1 MLVSGV
7 SGTIKWTLED
17 DGTLYFVPVDGKEG
31 TFADTQRG
39 SREWEPYNKSIKQIK
54 SKGLIHLAK
63 DSSFMFH
70 GCSLLENID
79 LSNFDTSNVA
89 NMGNMFSDCR
99 SLANLNLSSFN
110 TSKATNLNGMFYC
123 CSSLKSCLLY
133 TSPSPRDS

>member
-1 MLVSGV
+1 MLVSGI

-54 SKGLIHLAK
+54 SHGLIHLAK

-70 GCSLLENID
+70 GCSLLESLD
-79 LSNFDTSNVA
+79 LSNFDTSNVT
-89 NMGNMFSDCR
+89 NIDYMFTDCF
-99 SLANLNLSSFN
+99 SLKDLNLSLDI
-110 TSKATNLNGMFYC
+110 SKIRDKECVFCGT
-123 CSSLKSCLLY
+123 LLF
-133 TSPSPRDS
+133 D